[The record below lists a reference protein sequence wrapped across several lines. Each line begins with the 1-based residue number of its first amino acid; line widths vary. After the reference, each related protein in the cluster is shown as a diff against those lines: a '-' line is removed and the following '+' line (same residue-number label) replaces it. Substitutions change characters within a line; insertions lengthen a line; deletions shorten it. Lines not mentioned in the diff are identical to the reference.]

1 MKSKKLCCL
10 VPLYTLYTDT
20 GIVYSTFPFS
30 LLETSFLKT
39 GVFYPENEG
48 GWPYG
53 FLKFTFYSPMNFI
66 SQKIA

>member
-1 MKSKKLCCL
+1 MKSKKLCSL
-10 VPLYTLYTDT
+10 VPLFTDI

-30 LLETSFLKT
+30 LPETSFLQT

-53 FLKFTFYSPMNFI
+53 FLKFTFYSFMNFI
-66 SQKIA
+66 TQKIA